1 MSPASCVSAFPRQS
15 PSAYASGFLFVS
27 PAELTAAW
35 RTIDANFNRAV
46 EGLRVVEDYAR
57 FVLND
62 AFLAQQSKTLRHD
75 LTSALI
81 ALDPAG
87 TRLGARD
94 TLADVGTS
102 ISAKQETERDTP
114 HNLAAAN
121 WQRASQAL
129 RVIEEFAKLVGGN
142 GGAFEKLRYQSY
154 TLAKA
159 FAANDRSQNIWS
171 GRNLYVLID
180 GQETP
185 EQFTALVH
193 ELVAAGVHALQLRD
207 KQLDDRRLLAR
218 AQQLRQL
225 IDEQQTNQPKPLF
238 IMNDRPDLAI
248 LSRADGVHVGQ
259 DELPVSAV
267 RRLVGTE
274 TQIGVSTHTIE
285 QARAAVLAGADYI
298 GCGPTFPSST
308 KSFAEFPGVSFL
320 KQVATE
326 ITLPAFAI
334 GGITLTNVP
343 EVLAAGFKRVAVS
356 GAVTGAIDRPG
367 AAIPLRELLAQRAAH
382 GAPRL

>member
-1 MSPASCVSAFPRQS
+1 M
-15 PSAYASGFLFVS
+15 S

-75 LTSALI
+75 LTSAVT
-81 ALDPAG
+81 ALDPTG

-94 TLADVGTS
+94 TLADVGTQ
-102 ISAKQETERDTP
+102 ITAAQETERDTP
-114 HNLAAAN
+114 ANLAAAN
-121 WQRASQAL
+121 WQRAAQAL

-142 GGAFEKLRYQSY
+142 GASFEKLRYQSY

-159 FAANDRSQNIWS
+159 FAANNRSQSLWA
-171 GRNLYVLID
+171 GRTLYVLIG

-185 EQFTALVH
+185 EKFAALVN
-193 ELVAAGVHALQLRD
+193 ELITAGVHVLQLRD

-225 IDEQQTNQPKPLF
+225 IDEHPSIEPKPLF

-248 LSRADGVHVGQ
+248 LARADGVHVGQ
-259 DELPVSAV
+259 DELPVSEV

-274 TQIGVSTHTIE
+274 MQIGVSTHNIE
-285 QARAAVLAGADYI
+285 QARNAILAGADYI
-298 GCGPTFPSST
+298 GCGPTFPSHT
-308 KSFAEFPGVSFL
+308 KTFTEFPGLEFL
-320 KQVATE
+320 WQVAAE

-334 GGITLTNVP
+334 GGIGR
-343 EVLAAGFKRVAVS
+343 EKLAELLATGFTRVAVGS
-356 GAVTGAIDRPG
+356 AVTLAENPGLGARQ
-367 AAIPLRELLAQRAAH
+367 LRDELMRE
-382 GAPRL
+382 P